1 MTTHIQEQAGRT
13 IRLLVC
19 DAQALFVTGI
29 RTLLAGSADV
39 RLIGEAKDASQV
51 VTLAK
56 ARRPDVVMLGL
67 PLVEGELLPTVAQ
80 LQAPGEPST
89 PAILVMATSSDE
101 DELLEAVRAG
111 VRGVVSR
118 TCSGADLVRDVR
130 AVASGR
136 AVLAPSMAARLV
148 ELAAGPGPAAER
160 PVNQAAALTPREAE
174 VLTLVAQGLS
184 DSAIANVL
192 WVSKVTVRSHIH
204 RTIAKLGMTTR
215 AQAVAYYYQNGLFRN
230 ELTAGRRVSSV

>member
-1 MTTHIQEQAGRT
+1 MTTHIQEQAGRA

-51 VTLAK
+51 VALAK

-80 LQAPGEPST
+80 LQGPGEPFT

-160 PVNQAAALTPREAE
+160 PVNQAALTPREAE

-184 DSAIANVL
+184 DTAIAKVL

-230 ELTAGRRVSSV
+230 ELTAGRKVSRV